1 MNTNQEYIWYVGYGS
16 NLSKQRFLCY
26 ILSGTPKYGCK
37 SNQACTNKAKP
48 LENKLIK
55 IPYVLYF
62 ALPEGKKTFN
72 WGEGGIAFIAPEK
85 VEDKNLW
92 TLGRMWKITKDQHE
106 EVKKQEGQSWY
117 DHEICIGEDNG
128 ILIYAI
134 TNKRR
139 LNNNILPS
147 RRYLKTVALG
157 LKETYNMDNEEISEY
172 LIEKNAIK
180 GNFTKDNLISI
191 IKSANSSNSGHTTR

>member
-1 MNTNQEYIWYVGYGS
+1 LG
-16 NLSKQRFLCY
+16 
-26 ILSGTPKYGCK
+26 GTPKYGCK
-37 SNQACTNKAKP
+37 PNKGCTNKALP
-48 LENKLIK
+48 LEDCSIK
-55 IPYVLYF
+55 IPYALYF
-62 ALPEGKKTFN
+62 ALPEEKKETPN
-72 WGEGGIAFIAPEK
+72 WGKGGVAFITREK
-85 VEDKNLW
+85 VEDEDLW

-128 ILIYAI
+128 IPIYTI

-139 LNNNILPS
+139 LNNNIPPS
-147 RRYLKTVALG
+147 KRYLKTVALG

-172 LIEKNAIK
+172 LIGKNAIK

-191 IKSANSSNSGHTTR
+191 IKSATSSNSG

>member
-1 MNTNQEYIWYVGYGS
+1 MNTNQEYVWYVGYGS

-26 ILSGTPKYGCK
+26 ILGETPKYGWK
-37 SNQACTNKAKP
+37 SNKGCTNKALP
-48 LENKLIK
+48 LENRTIK
-55 IPYVLYF
+55 ISYGLYF
-62 ALPEGKKTFN
+62 ALPEERKETSN
-72 WGEGGIAFIAPEK
+72 WGKGGVAFITREK
-85 VEDKNLW
+85 VEDEDLW

-106 EVKKQEGQSWY
+106 EVKKQEGQFLY

-128 ILIYAI
+128 IPIYTI

-139 LNNNILPS
+139 LNNNMPPS
-147 RRYLKTVALG
+147 KKYLKTVALG

-172 LIEKNAIK
+172 LIGKNGIK

-191 IKSANSSNSGHTTR
+191 IKSATSSNSG